1 MTPTEPKRTES
12 IGPTEGGPEATAKS
26 LLPLDQRE
34 RRRLFWSVVLRV
46 VLISLVLLLGY
57 FLLPVGIDRTA
68 FGAVVLFGGIALLVV
83 VTAHQLRRIL
93 NAEHPQLRAV
103 EAVATVLPLFLVVF
117 AYTYVWMSKS
127 DPANFSQP
135 IGRIDGLYF
144 VVTVLTTTGFGDIT
158 PTTSGARVI
167 VTVQMLLDLVLIGVV
182 AKLIVGASRIAVR
195 RRQAEAARDPHA
207 IPTETG
213 T

>member
-1 MTPTEPKRTES
+1 
-12 IGPTEGGPEATAKS
+12 
-26 LLPLDQRE
+26 
-34 RRRLFWSVVLRV
+34 

-103 EAVATVLPLFLVVF
+103 EAV
-117 AYTYVWMSKS
+117 
-127 DPANFSQP
+127 
-135 IGRIDGLYF
+135 
-144 VVTVLTTTGFGDIT
+144 VTVLTTTGFGDIT

-195 RRQAEAARDPHA
+195 
-207 IPTETG
+207 
-213 T
+213 